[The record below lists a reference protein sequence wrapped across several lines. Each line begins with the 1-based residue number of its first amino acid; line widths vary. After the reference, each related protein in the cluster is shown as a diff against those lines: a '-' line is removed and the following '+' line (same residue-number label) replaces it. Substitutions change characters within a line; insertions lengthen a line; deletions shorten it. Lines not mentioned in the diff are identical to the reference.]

1 MIAGI
6 EMMACPNLSVPAEVM
21 QHIVNVESGQNPYAI
36 GVVGGQLVRQPQNY
50 DEAVATA
57 QMLESKGYNYSLGI
71 SQVNRN
77 NLVKYG
83 LDSYDKAFSTCGNL
97 AAGSR
102 ILAECYNS
110 AGGDWGKAFSC
121 YYSGNF
127 VTGYRTGYVQK
138 VFASINRAALLA
150 DSRVT
155 ASPIQLV
162 GDAPVNPRTTPLPAT
177 KPASAA
183 AVAKVQVPSEPNGAA
198 YRVAIRSSLI
208 DTALDS
214 LVSPAVAAAAG
225 VDPASAQ
232 DAPPPGVVSPELQQ
246 QAQALTGNPQ
256 GAVSTPPNGLQQMM
270 QQVQQANYGS
280 APAQTAAGANGLQRM
295 MQQVQQANYGNQQ
308 AQDQSAQ
315 RVQATIAGAN
325 GSQQTQ
331 APPGV
336 SAATQQQLAAIA
348 AAQAT
353 EQQQAAS
360 NDIYEPQVRG
370 PNDPIQPATQAG
382 MAPAQGQA
390 VQPAQDPAK
399 LQQQQGYRDDA
410 LVF

>member
-1 MIAGI
+1 MIAGM

-50 DEAVATA
+50 GEAVATA

-71 SQVNRN
+71 AQVNRN
-77 NLVKYG
+77 NLAKYG

-127 VTGYRTGYVQK
+127 VTGYRTGYVRK
-138 VFASINRAALLA
+138 VFDSINRAALLA

-162 GDAPVNPRTTPLPAT
+162 GDASVNPRTSPLPAA
-177 KPASAA
+177 KPVSAA
-183 AVAKVQVPSEPNGAA
+183 AIAKVQVPAESNGAA

-208 DTALDS
+208 DTALNS

-225 VDPASAQ
+225 VEPASAQ
-232 DAPPPGVVSPELQQ
+232 DAPPAGAVSPELQQ
-246 QAQALTGNPQ
+246 QAQALGGNPQ
-256 GAVSTPPNGLQQMM
+256 NAASTPNGLQQMM
-270 QQVQQANYGS
+270 QQVQQANYGR
-280 APAQTAAGANGLQRM
+280 APAQAAAGANGLQQM
-295 MQQVQQANYGNQQ
+295 MQQVQQANYGNQP
-308 AQDQSAQ
+308 AQDPYAQ
-315 RVQATIAGAN
+315 RVQATVAGAA

-336 SAATQQQLAAIA
+336 SPAMQQQLAAIA
-348 AAQAT
+348 AAQAA

-370 PNDPIQPATQAG
+370 PNDPIQPAAQAG
-382 MAPAQGQA
+382 MAPPQGQA
-390 VQPAQDPAK
+390 AQPAQDPAK

>member
-208 DTALDS
+208 DTALNS
-214 LVSPAVAAAAG
+214 LVSPAVTAAVG

-232 DAPPPGVVSPELQQ
+232 DAPPGSVSPELQQ

-256 GAVSTPPNGLQQMM
+256 GAISTPPNGLQQMM

-280 APAQTAAGANGLQRM
+280 APAQTAAGANGLQQM
-295 MQQVQQANYGNQQ
+295 MQQVQQANYSNQQ

-370 PNDPIQPATQAG
+370 PNDPIQPAAQAG